1 MRPLS
6 CLFFSSFTFALYFH
20 GAYGA
25 TDNFINGTCT
35 QIASNDPNV
44 NFTFCIATL
53 QVAMKNNSVGGLEGL
68 GLATMNLMKTNVS
81 GIIFQIKNLL
91 NQQGLEPYHR
101 NCLMDCH
108 ELYSD
113 SVDALNVA
121 SQSFASKRY
130 FDANIQVSAVMD
142 ASTTCED
149 GFSEKEGEVSP
160 LTSMNNVMFQLCAI
174 ALSITNMFS

>member
-1 MRPLS
+1 MRPFLS
-6 CLFFSSFTFALYFH
+6 CLFSSLTFALYFH

-25 TDNFINGTCT
+25 AYSFINETCT
-35 QIASNDPNV
+35 RIASNDTNV
-44 NFTFCIATL
+44 NFTFCITTL

-68 GLATMNLMKTNVS
+68 GLATMNLMKTN
-81 GIIFQIKNLL
+81 
-91 NQQGLEPYHR
+91 
-101 NCLMDCH
+101 
-108 ELYSD
+108 
-113 SVDALNVA
+113 
-121 SQSFASKRY
+121 RY

-174 ALSITNMFS
+174 ALSITNMFN

>member
-1 MRPLS
+1 MRPFLS
-6 CLFFSSFTFALYFH
+6 CLFFSLTFALYFH

-25 TDNFINGTCT
+25 AVSFINETCT
-35 QIASNDPNV
+35 RIASNDPNV
-44 NFTFCIATL
+44 NFTFCVTTL
-53 QVAMKNNSVGGLEGL
+53 QVAMKNNSLGSLEGL

-101 NCLMDCH
+101 NCLLDCH
-108 ELYSD
+108 DLYLD
-113 SVDALNVA
+113 SVDALDVA
-121 SQSFASKRY
+121 SQSFGSKRY

-174 ALSITNMFS
+174 ALSITNMFE